1 MKRLFSATPVRHTPI
16 VSTGITL
23 LLLLAPVL
31 VMASGGKGGHGGG
44 HGDPAAQMKDLM
56 WRVVN
61 FAILLGIVIW
71 ALKKAGAKQALTGR
85 SEAIEKA
92 LAEAEAARVAA
103 EKKFAEYQEK
113 LARANQEIEEIQAAI
128 RREGEAEKERIIAEA
143 QLQAARIHEQA
154 KAAADQEVQK
164 AITELRQETARLA
177 VSLAEKRIRE
187 SLNDADQDRLVG
199 EYLTKVVEVQ

>member
-1 MKRLFSATPVRHTPI
+1 MKRHFPAVPARRTLAVTSLT
-16 VSTGITL
+16 TL
-23 LLLLAPVL
+23 LLLLCSVL
-31 VMASGGKGGHGGG
+31 VMASGGEGGHGGG

-61 FAILLGIVIW
+61 FAILLGIVVW
-71 ALKKAGAKQALTGR
+71 ALKKADAKKALLGR

-92 LAEAEAARVAA
+92 LAEAEAARAAA
-103 EKKFAEYQEK
+103 ERKFVEYQEK

-154 KAAADQEVQK
+154 RNAADQEVQK

-177 VSLAEKRIRE
+177 VQLAEKRIRE
-187 SLNDADQDRLVG
+187 SLDDADQNRLVG
-199 EYLTKVVEVQ
+199 EYLRKVVEVQ